1 MAMEAFGN
9 TVQGKTTRMYVT
21 TKEMLVEL
29 MFNHMKREQRYDH
42 LTTAQRGLTKM
53 TEPNS
58 S

>member
-1 MAMEAFGN
+1 MEAFGN